1 MVSVLLVRV
10 CVCVCV
16 CTTPVHSCSLLVP
29 GEIWDDLEKYN
40 FDNENKLKLEKVN
53 GKYIK
58 IIKEETDDNEELIV
72 KIKFF
77 ELEKVHENSTGRTR
91 VRFIK
96 KKGDL

>member
-1 MVSVLLVRV
+1 M
-10 CVCVCV
+10 
-16 CTTPVHSCSLLVP
+16 
-29 GEIWDDLEKYN
+29 
-40 FDNENKLKLEKVN
+40 N